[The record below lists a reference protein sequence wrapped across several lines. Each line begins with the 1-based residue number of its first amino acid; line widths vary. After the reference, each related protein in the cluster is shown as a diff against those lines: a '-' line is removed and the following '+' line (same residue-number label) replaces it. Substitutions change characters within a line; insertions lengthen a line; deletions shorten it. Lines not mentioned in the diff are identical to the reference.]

1 MVRRFYTIASLLFFL
16 LPILV
21 CSQQIT
27 HLGVYDG
34 IRSGAVRAFE
44 KDTLGYMWIGT
55 SQGLNRYSGY
65 QFKNYDKFLTSG
77 VVDIISKNG
86 NLFILGTKGEL
97 LQYNYQQDSFESIL
111 SLKDL
116 KFLSFE
122 LINQH
127 TIIIGL
133 RQGLIIYDLKSKNL
147 SKVLHP
153 KSMFNR
159 SIKVHENKIYI
170 ASTKGINVYN
180 YYESINELVTHKT
193 HLKNHEILDLN
204 FDKQNRIWVGTY
216 QKGLY
221 VIDHDDVKKIKT
233 LDQKIKTHTIRSIEF
248 DKTDKA
254 LIALEGVGLLIMD
267 DQFNMLTKLENTPN
281 ESNSLSQNSIY
292 EIFVDQENAYW
303 LGLREV
309 GIDLI
314 YPRDNAFK
322 NIFYVPF
329 KPNSI
334 SNNNIRSIFYED
346 GGNVWFGTENGI
358 SKLSPNGTWTNYNTN
373 TPLENKA
380 VLTINKF
387 ENHLILGVYGIGL
400 LKLNPRTG
408 ETSTFKLKEK
418 EPSSK
423 RIFTTFIDTNEFWVG
438 GFDGPLKQYINNVL
452 VSTYKTGNAR
462 SIVAGEDHT
471 LYVASSSGIYE
482 INRLNKSITAL
493 TDENKNYIDQ
503 NHAVLFDK
511 QNNCLWIG
519 NTQGL
524 FKYSLNTKKLK
535 HINTALNFEP
545 GTVFSIQK
553 DAKENLWFSSYA
565 GLWKLNIQ
573 KEIIRKYD
581 KDDGLSIATFGFG
594 ASTQSK
600 DGRLAFGGPDG
611 ATLFN
616 PLEIPNNKDVSKIY
630 ISDFQINGV
639 AADSSMIEK
648 NINYLDKIVL
658 NYNQNS
664 LSFDF
669 EAPTFHGSKKYSF
682 NWQLKGYDETK
693 KTAKNNRSII
703 YSKLPP
709 GNYSLAIEATNI
721 EDVLSIAPF
730 HIDILIKDPFWLSHL
745 AFLIYFL
752 IGSTL
757 LYLFFLI
764 RKSRA
769 AQKFNDN
776 KIKFFTEVAHDIRTP
791 VTLIQLLVSQL

>member
-1 MVRRFYTIASLLFFL
+1 M
-16 LPILV
+16 
-21 CSQQIT
+21 
-27 HLGVYDG
+27 
-34 IRSGAVRAFE
+34 
-44 KDTLGYMWIGT
+44 
-55 SQGLNRYSGY
+55 
-65 QFKNYDKFLTSG
+65 
-77 VVDIISKNG
+77 
-86 NLFILGTKGEL
+86 
-97 LQYNYQQDSFESIL
+97 
-111 SLKDL
+111 
-116 KFLSFE
+116 
-122 LINQH
+122 
-127 TIIIGL
+127 
-133 RQGLIIYDLKSKNL
+133 
-147 SKVLHP
+147 
-153 KSMFNR
+153 
-159 SIKVHENKIYI
+159 
-170 ASTKGINVYN
+170 
-180 YYESINELVTHKT
+180 
-193 HLKNHEILDLN
+193 
-204 FDKQNRIWVGTY
+204 
-216 QKGLY
+216 
-221 VIDHDDVKKIKT
+221 
-233 LDQKIKTHTIRSIEF
+233 
-248 DKTDKA
+248 
-254 LIALEGVGLLIMD
+254 
-267 DQFNMLTKLENTPN
+267 
-281 ESNSLSQNSIY
+281 
-292 EIFVDQENAYW
+292 
-303 LGLREV
+303 
-309 GIDLI
+309 
-314 YPRDNAFK
+314 
-322 NIFYVPF
+322 
-329 KPNSI
+329 
-334 SNNNIRSIFYED
+334 
-346 GGNVWFGTENGI
+346 
-358 SKLSPNGTWTNYNTN
+358 
-373 TPLENKA
+373 
-380 VLTINKF
+380 
-387 ENHLILGVYGIGL
+387 YGIGL

-776 KIKFFTEVAHDIRTP
+776 KIKFFT
-791 VTLIQLLVSQL
+791 